1 MDFFASNVDT
11 QDLDNVDAW
20 SLLDAIS
27 MNMIAEIAR
36 QSTLAIF
43 CLRETS
49 LRAQFVARGSLIAM
63 T

>member
-36 QSTLAIF
+36 QSLLAIF
-43 CLRETS
+43 IFPL
-49 LRAQFVARGSLIAM
+49 LPLI
-63 T
+63 